1 MKNQKQWILS
11 VFLLLGSILFTFTHA
26 QSLGCL
32 TKESQAQSRMP
43 DYLHKESYTR
53 SGALSPLNFCIR
65 VYVHEIRNNSGATN
79 VDPTIRDNQVSY
91 LNSLFAGTGIS
102 FEWDDTTNIINST
115 TLYNRDYTFVS
126 GGCEYVDIGL
136 LDSDLDPYSHN
147 DGIDLFFHGNISDY
161 GLSNGIADQTEILFG
176 YSTMN
181 TNIIAHEMGHNLGL
195 FHTRHSTIGDGSN
208 FCENDD
214 GFTHVPECANMTL
227 SERDNSG
234 DYVRDTE
241 ATKGD
246 YTIDSFC
253 NARDTGGAFDICG
266 DNFNDP
272 NGYNFMLDKYS
283 SCRNTFSNYQIIRM
297 KYFLAKLSG
306 SPVPDLP
313 MHETFTCTVVPGPCE
328 DCNGAM
334 GNSDQVFGTLSN
346 TGCEYTL
353 SFPLLTQNCSVTY
366 IVEWNEG
373 DGGTLNESGDTVTTT
388 FNSEGVQTISITVI
402 REGEACG
409 TFNYLINVDET
420 CEPPCPDCEETLN
433 TIVSS
438 FGQEPSI
445 GCDSYS
451 IDIPDLGE
459 CFKGRVDWGD
469 LTTDPFVS
477 NSTILH
483 SYTSSGPRT
492 VVLEL
497 FDDNGDLCA
506 SESIVI
512 QVNCPSS
519 CLNPCDIEADFSY
532 SNDGCVYT
540 FVAENTASDCA
551 MDTWSYQWRI
561 DGALVGTSEILVFDF
576 ETLFDYVGPHNVRLR
591 IKYDPVGCRDIIKK
605 GIQVNSCAGQRP
617 LLNDDISI
625 YPNPTRDAFKIES
638 KNDVDIAQFT
648 VRDIHGSIITSR
660 RNNFT
665 DEINISNNPVGI
677 YFVEIKFN
685 NGQSLIKKLILQK

>member
-1 MKNQKQWILS
+1 MKKINYHFI
-11 VFLLLGSILFTFTHA
+11 VFLIMGMIGMA
-26 QSLGCL
+26 QMQAQTRKFCETKN
-32 TKESQAQSRMP
+32 TKETTTKALVDALHTTTCGRYYSNEYCFTIYPQIVRKSDGSEAILESDVSDEIDRMKDTFRIHGINFIWEEPINYIDSNLYFNDPSLLFDSSHVSDSRIDMFFVGNDELP
-43 DYLHKESYTR
+43 SAADGLGRGS
-53 SGALSPLNFCIR
+53 AL
-65 VYVHEIRNNSGATN
+65 
-79 VDPTIRDNQVSY
+79 
-91 LNSLFAGTGIS
+91 
-102 FEWDDTTNIINST
+102 
-115 TLYNRDYTFVS
+115 FVS
-126 GGCEYVDIGL
+126 SFFLGGG
-136 LDSDLDPYSHN
+136 
-147 DGIDLFFHGNISDY
+147 
-161 GLSNGIADQTEILFG
+161 
-176 YSTMN
+176 STS
-181 TNIIAHEMGHNLGL
+181 HEMGHVLGL
-195 FHTRHSTIGDGSN
+195 FHTFHSTIGCPVPATCENNDALGISN
-208 FCENDD
+208 HIREHVIRYGEDPEGRPFPANACDSGDYVFDTPADNGYIGAPEGAPMDCVWNDD
-214 GFTHVPECANMTL
+214 GFDENEDTYQGDLTNVMSYGTTECIQNLTTGQATRIKYLIEEAKLPHLLAALDNCPVPPDPCEGCTSAIGNANNLFENYL
-227 SERDNSG
+227 SNDG
-234 DYVRDTE
+234 CV
-241 ATKGD
+241 
-246 YTIDSFC
+246 YTINFPTLALSC
-253 NARDTGGAFDICG
+253 PDT
-266 DNFNDP
+266 
-272 NGYNFMLDKYS
+272 YL
-283 SCRNTFSNYQIIRM
+283 
-297 KYFLAKLSG
+297 
-306 SPVPDLP
+306 
-313 MHETFTCTVVPGPCE
+313 
-328 DCNGAM
+328 
-334 GNSDQVFGTLSN
+334 
-346 TGCEYTL
+346 
-353 SFPLLTQNCSVTY
+353 
-366 IVEWNEG
+366 VEWNGETGSLLETG
-373 DGGTLNESGDTVTTT
+373 DSISTT
-388 FNSEGVQTISITVI
+388 FLTTGPQSVLVTVI
-402 REGEACG
+402 RDGLNCG
-409 TFNYLINVDET
+409 PYEFIVNVDET